1 VLICIF
7 CVVFVHVIYIRCGYR
22 IRHSLVDDIDS
33 HKKELSDQNRPIR
46 VAEKMSDLY
55 DNQWTDAFDELE
67 QQMEDVDI
75 IRNLLQIFTVR
86 A

>member
-1 VLICIF
+1 
-7 CVVFVHVIYIRCGYR
+7 
-22 IRHSLVDDIDS
+22 
-33 HKKELSDQNRPIR
+33 
-46 VAEKMSDLY
+46 MSDLY

-67 QQMEDVDI
+67 QQMEDVNI